1 MTRWLMGWLVAC
13 VAPLAIA
20 AEAALPQRN
29 LAVELRWVASQQR
42 SGQDLSAGGGVVV
55 GTGGAV
61 DARGSVVLRAGD
73 QRSEADQVQRV
84 TVLNGG
90 RAGVRFAQSQPVQW
104 LEVALTPRG
113 PAALLRQGWMEAGT
127 AFDLRP
133 RWPGGQAPVTVEVA
147 HQDSGAVQGGTA
159 GATGGVFT
167 TVQLP
172 LNEWVSVAESAGQGH
187 ASERATQSTRD
198 VASSQRRVLQ
208 MRVSLP

>member
-1 MTRWLMGWLVAC
+1 MKQWLMGWVLAC
-13 VAPLAIA
+13 ATPAVFA

-29 LAVELRWVASQQR
+29 LAVELRWVTSQQR

-55 GTGGAV
+55 GTNGTV

-90 RAGVRFAQSQPVQW
+90 RAGMRLTQSLPVQW
-104 LEVALTPRG
+104 LEVATTPRG
-113 PAALLRQGWMEAGT
+113 PAALLRQGLMEAGT
-127 AFDLRP
+127 AFELRP
-133 RWPGGQAPVTVEVA
+133 RWPGGPAPVTVEVA
-147 HQDSGAVQGGTA
+147 HQDSRAARGDIGSTN
-159 GATGGVFT
+159 GGVFT

-172 LNEWVSVAESAGQGH
+172 LNEWVSVAESVDQGR
-187 ASERATQSTRD
+187 AMERGALSTRD
-198 VASSQRRVLQ
+198 VAASQRRLLQ